1 MPDIF
6 IFFKKYQQCILLIEN
21 RGSHVCRIKSW
32 NKITIHQPVKVMK
45 QTNEESINIDPYCCK
60 ITISRMDKIG
70 PVTVRHTL

>member
-1 MPDIF
+1 
-6 IFFKKYQQCILLIEN
+6 
-21 RGSHVCRIKSW
+21 
-32 NKITIHQPVKVMK
+32 MK